1 MELGLCI
8 SGGLWDG
15 FKQYRVFTWLPG
27 VLGCFDDVAK
37 NTVKTWMLSSTLY
50 LVVISR
56 GPSRTSLVDQIL
68 PVAGRRTEVSES
80 WGPRWSLRW
89 GGWIMGV
96 VGSSRH
102 SRFDSCPLQS
112 GVAEAGAVT
121 SCGFRNRRG
130 EQTANKEVIR

>member
-27 VLGCFDDVAK
+27 VLGCFDNVAK

-56 GPSRTSLVDQIL
+56 GPSGLAWSTRSFLWQEEEPKFPSLG
-68 PVAGRRTEVSES
+68 GRD
-80 WGPRWSLRW
+80 GLRW

-112 GVAEAGAVT
+112 SVAEAGAVT